1 MPLHASDLVDAITAA
16 VPPDLASTSSVFVPL
31 GAPSTSGKARATKE
45 KECEEKKSKRV
56 SPVPLSAAML
66 SSIVEHV
73 NQRFRVVAASEA
85 ILRCSQGQGHDSWQ
99 SRGRAKK
106 PPLESFARNLASSLM
121 MPGDPSSRRDSEE
134 TRRNK
139 SALLNKE
146 EEEEREKE
154 KELQISSEIEASA
167 CLLQLRK
174 MADQLLLASLRKALD
189 EVSDVVTYGKM
200 PVQEWMNAAVPEQP
214 LVIVTMNST
223 PFLSRQQSFASGL
236 SADSACL

>member
-31 GAPSTSGKARATKE
+31 GAPSTSGKARASKE
-45 KECEEKKSKRV
+45 KEGEDKKSKKV
-56 SPVPLSAAML
+56 LPVPLSAAML
-66 SSIVEHV
+66 SSMVEHV

-99 SRGRAKK
+99 SRGRTKK
-106 PPLESFARNLASSLM
+106 PPVESFARNLANSLM

-134 TRRNK
+134 TRRKK
-139 SALLNKE
+139 SAMLSRE
-146 EEEEREKE
+146 EEEDRGKEKDKERERE
-154 KELQISSEIEASA
+154 RAAELQISSEIEASA

-214 LVIVTMNST
+214 LVIVTMI
-223 PFLSRQQSFASGL
+223 
-236 SADSACL
+236 SALLFIYLCWL